1 MEWALHYHEIIDQ
14 PSQVVTVVWLG
25 KPRKVKSRVYT
36 FELHK
41 ISRKLYFGFDTGKMI
56 AEPEKALLDTI
67 YLRGYV
73 PPELNLDLLDL
84 EKLVRY
90 AERFPRK
97 TKISIKSL
105 CLL

>member
-1 MEWALHYHEIIDQ
+1 
-14 PSQVVTVVWLG
+14 
-25 KPRKVKSRVYT
+25 
-36 FELHK
+36 
-41 ISRKLYFGFDTGKMI
+41 MI

-84 EKLVRY
+84 QKLVRY

-105 CLL
+105 RLL